1 MFKARKKNLESD
13 QNLSVQSSNRNARK
27 RSEISSSLALNTS
40 WAYVC
45 TWFGKSS
52 KGNNFVK
59 ITCKKGKAE
68 AVLNSPAIF
77 STMTKT
83 TVQKSHF

>member
-1 MFKARKKNLESD
+1 MFKARKKTLPD

-27 RSEISSSLALNTS
+27 RSEISSSLAMNTS
-40 WAYVC
+40 WAYVS

-52 KGNNFVK
+52 KDNNFVK

-68 AVLNSPAIF
+68 AILNLPAIF

>member
-1 MFKARKKNLESD
+1 MFKARKKTLPD
-13 QNLSVQSSNRNARK
+13 QNLSVQSSDRNARK
-27 RSEISSSLALNTS
+27 RSEISSSLAMNTS
-40 WAYVC
+40 WAYVS

-52 KGNNFVK
+52 KDNNFVK

-68 AVLNSPAIF
+68 AILNPPAIF